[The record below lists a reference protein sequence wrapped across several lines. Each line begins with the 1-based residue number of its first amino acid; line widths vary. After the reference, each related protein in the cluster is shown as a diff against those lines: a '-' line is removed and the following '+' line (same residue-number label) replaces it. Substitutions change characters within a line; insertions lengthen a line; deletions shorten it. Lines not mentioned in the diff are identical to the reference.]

1 MFVRVE
7 DCRKAAQEAFGI
19 SRDEIMSERRPRRT
33 AYARMAGMALAHSLT
48 HASLSRIGRAFGSRD
63 HTTVL
68 HACRSVGGLR
78 HSNRQFRSQYRVA
91 ALLVKPIATQ
101 RARFEH
107 NCASLPLVAIDKRE
121 SRAVETERARGGVG

>member
-19 SRDEIMSERRPRRT
+19 SRDEIMSERRPQRI
-33 AYARMAGMALAHSLT
+33 AYARMAGMALARTLT
-48 HASLSRIGRAFGSRD
+48 HASLPRIGRAFGSRD

-68 HACRSVGGLR
+68 HACRTVDGMRISDQ
-78 HSNRQFRSQYRVA
+78 QFRSQYRVA
-91 ALLVKPIATQ
+91 VLLVRPIATQ

-107 NCASLPLVAIDKRE
+107 DCASRPLVAIDKRE
-121 SRAVETERARGGVG
+121 PRGKGWAR